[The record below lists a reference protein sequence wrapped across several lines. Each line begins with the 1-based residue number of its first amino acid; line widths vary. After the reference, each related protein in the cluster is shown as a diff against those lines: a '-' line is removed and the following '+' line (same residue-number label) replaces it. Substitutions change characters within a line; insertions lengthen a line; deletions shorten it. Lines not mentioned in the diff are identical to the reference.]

1 MFNATHR
8 SAAGSGAASSATP
21 PSPSSSWTSAAS
33 TTAVADPEDPTFDF
47 EHAQWEFP
55 DELNRALRLVQRRA
69 VNAKSSLARW
79 QNQVRKQHTTVLN
92 VLDAVGKFHRN
103 DKARTL
109 LIGSER
115 KSIASKATLTR
126 SCSRKKRAVTES
138 LSDLQTA
145 VAKRF
150 RRE

>member
-21 PSPSSSWTSAAS
+21 PSPSSSRTSTA
-33 TTAVADPEDPTFDF
+33 AVADPEDPTFDF

-92 VLDAVGKFHRN
+92 VLDTVGKFHRN

-109 LIGSER
+109 LIESER

>member
-1 MFNATHR
+1 M
-8 SAAGSGAASSATP
+8 
-21 PSPSSSWTSAAS
+21 
-33 TTAVADPEDPTFDF
+33 
-47 EHAQWEFP
+47 
-55 DELNRALRLVQRRA
+55 
-69 VNAKSSLARW
+69 
-79 QNQVRKQHTTVLN
+79 LN
-92 VLDAVGKFHRN
+92 VLDTVGKFHRN

-109 LIGSER
+109 LIESER

>member
-1 MFNATHR
+1 MFKATHC

-21 PSPSSSWTSAAS
+21 PSPSSSRTSTA
-33 TTAVADPEDPTFDF
+33 AVADPEDPTFDF

-79 QNQVRKQHTTVLN
+79 QKLVRKHHTTVLD
-92 VLDAVGKFHRN
+92 VLDTVGKFHRN

-109 LIGSER
+109 LIESER